1 LSTLHRMAL
10 TQERKALCD
19 SILPSRSRLLFGFAK
34 RWGYIHR
41 LSNPSTI
48 WLVNILLSLT
58 ILKMRKLLKFY
69 VSFTYQSLTQA
80 YITRDILVKVSP
92 ASHLE
97 AAFYLQYDFRTKK
110 NLVIVAGND
119 LDGHFDMLVEHF
131 KRAKPPY
138 EPFAIALV
146 IIMRYFRFIEAQRLE
161 VDHAV
166 IMTERET
173 GRGAVAYSTGKA
185 PKSVSPE
192 NFDLTFMHWIEGNQR
207 NVVYAAHFQVK
218 LVAFL
223 IAQHLRFVQ
232 QREGSAIEADKLT
245 RADRQIHERLKSHE
259 SMVEG
264 LHAWCLVVRERI
276 QRQLSAVSPHYPL

>member
-1 LSTLHRMAL
+1 M
-10 TQERKALCD
+10 
-19 SILPSRSRLLFGFAK
+19 
-34 RWGYIHR
+34 
-41 LSNPSTI
+41 
-48 WLVNILLSLT
+48 
-58 ILKMRKLLKFY
+58 
-69 VSFTYQSLTQA
+69 
-80 YITRDILVKVSP
+80 KVSP

-97 AAFYLQYDFRTKK
+97 AAFYLQYDFRTKR

-119 LDGHFDMLVEHF
+119 LNGHLDMLAEHF
-131 KRAKPPY
+131 ERAKPPY

-173 GRGAVAYSTGKA
+173 GRGAVAYSTGEA

-207 NVVYAAHFQVK
+207 NVVYAAQFQVK

-223 IAQHLRFVQ
+223 ITEHLCFVR
-232 QREGSAIEADKLT
+232 QREGSGIESDKLT
-245 RADRQIHERLKSHE
+245 GADRRVHDRLKSHE
-259 SMVEG
+259 SMVKG
-264 LHAWCLVVRERI
+264 LHDWCLVVRERI
-276 QRQLSAVSPHYPL
+276 QRQLSAVSPHHLLCRTPNN